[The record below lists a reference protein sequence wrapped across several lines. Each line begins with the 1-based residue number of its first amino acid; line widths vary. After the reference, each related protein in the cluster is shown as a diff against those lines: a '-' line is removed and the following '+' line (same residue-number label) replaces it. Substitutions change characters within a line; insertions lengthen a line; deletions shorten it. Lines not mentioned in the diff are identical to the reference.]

1 MRFMLCVMK
10 KQTPSLRER
19 KKERTRELLV
29 DTANRLFLEQGFDK
43 TTVDQIAE
51 AAGVSQRTF
60 FRYFPAKDDV
70 VFSKHAE
77 RIARFKALLVEHR
90 DGQAPAATVRA
101 ALADFARDYQRQ
113 RREMLREWRIVT
125 GSPLLIARDV
135 EQDLEFE
142 AAIVE
147 TLLGDETAGFAAE
160 RRARIIAGAIFGAVR
175 ATMQEWYSQGCRE
188 DLVEL
193 GLQSFQ
199 ILEAGVA
206 GQ

>member
-1 MRFMLCVMK
+1 MLCVMK

-19 KKERTRELLV
+19 KKQRTRELLIE
-29 DTANRLFLEQGFDK
+29 TANKLFLENGFDR

-60 FRYFPAKDDV
+60 FRYFPSKDDV
-70 VFSKHAE
+70 VFSKHEE
-77 RIARFKALLVEHR
+77 RIARFKALLAEQDQGR
-90 DGQAPAATVRA
+90 GPAAVVRG

-113 RREMLREWRIVT
+113 RRELLREWRIVT

-142 AAIVE
+142 QAITEALLDGQAPEVE
-147 TLLGDETAGFAAE
+147 AE

-175 ATMQEWYSQGCRE
+175 ATMQEWYSQGCRM

-193 GLQSFQ
+193 GKESFA
-199 ILEAGVA
+199 ILEAGV
-206 GQ
+206 GGE